1 MATLTYNVPHFFANC
16 VFIISAIKLWNRN
29 WHKRN
34 RRIHFKRWF
43 ASLLRSL
50 WSSFLEPKQWVINNS
65 EMGLELLLTNLPL
78 NIFEFFIPPKIECF
92 ISNSLSEFLN
102 NISKTS
108 KWFWPHWLR
117 GVFPGDKDEWPLAL
131 FSMAIKILTKEHWKN
146 H

>member
-1 MATLTYNVPHFFANC
+1 MATLTYNVPHFVANC
-16 VFIISAIKLWNRN
+16 VCIISVIKIWNRN

-50 WSSFLEPKQWVINNS
+50 WSSFLEPKQWGINNS
-65 EMGLELLLTNLPL
+65 EMCFELLLINLPL
-78 NIFEFFIPPKIECF
+78 DIFEFFISSNIETF
-92 ISNSLSEFLN
+92 ISNSLSEISN
-102 NISKTS
+102 NSYVTS